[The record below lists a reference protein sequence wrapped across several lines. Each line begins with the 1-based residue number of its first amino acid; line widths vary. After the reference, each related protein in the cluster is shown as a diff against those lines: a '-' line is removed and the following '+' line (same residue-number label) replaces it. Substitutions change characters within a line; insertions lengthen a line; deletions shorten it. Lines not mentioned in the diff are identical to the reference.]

1 MKKKAR
7 KLIVLLFI
15 GVVSCLLFGFKTT
28 MKELDKNDNTKVTV
42 TEDGKKIEILSDQN
56 CAMELKVTIS
66 EDDIKTIG
74 EKRIYLEKGKKV
86 ALKVDDFIEAIG
98 FPDSAVFS
106 EINSARIEEQNLGI
120 TIVAVAVGWTIVIL
134 IDIAIKKEIKRNCKV
149 SE

>member
-15 GVVSCLLFGFKTT
+15 GVVSCLLFGCKTT

-134 IDIAIKKEIKRNCKV
+134 IAIAIKKEIKRNCKV